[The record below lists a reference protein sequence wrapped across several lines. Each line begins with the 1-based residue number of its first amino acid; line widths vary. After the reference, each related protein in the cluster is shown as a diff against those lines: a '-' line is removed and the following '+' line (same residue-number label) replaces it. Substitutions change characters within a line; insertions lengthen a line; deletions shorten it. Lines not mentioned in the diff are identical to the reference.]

1 MNSLANFIP
10 VTQDGTAADGA
21 LRLSEAR
28 FRAAIAAV
36 DGVVWTNDATGRMR
50 GEQAG
55 WSGLTGQSESEYTDF
70 GWAEAVH
77 PDDAAATLEA
87 WNCAVENKARFIFEH
102 RIRVASGEWRLFSV
116 RAIPVLNLH
125 GAIEEWVGVHTD
137 VTEDRQQKDEL
148 RRLAAELSQASHRK
162 SEFLAV
168 LAHELRN
175 PLAPIRTGLDL
186 IGISGNNA
194 AVISRARE
202 MMGRQVNHMVHLVDD
217 LLDIARI
224 TSGKVELQR
233 KHVLLSEIFTTAIDA
248 SMPAFQSSG
257 LHFTS
262 ALPETDVVLDADPV
276 RMSQVIGNLLANAA
290 KYTPGNGTVDLSA
303 QCIENHV
310 EIKVSDTGI
319 GIPPDSIISV
329 FDMFSQVSQNLKR
342 AQGGMGIGLSIVK
355 QLVELHG
362 GSVGAFSGGKNA
374 GSVFTVTLPI
384 LALLPNIE
392 VQRSSQ
398 FDAMHPAWQKFK
410 IVIADDNVDAASSL
424 AELLRLRGHDVSV
437 ANDGKAALVMACE
450 TLPDIVFLDI
460 GMPGLTG
467 YEVARALRTD
477 LTHSSMYL
485 IALTGWG
492 SVEDRQ
498 RTLDA
503 GFDYHLTKPIHLAAV
518 DKILHEV
525 SEGALK
531 LH

>member
-1 MNSLANFIP
+1 MP
-10 VTQDGTAADGA
+10 VIQDHTAADGA

-36 DGVVWTNDATGRMR
+36 AGVVWTNDATGRMK

-70 GWAEAVH
+70 GWATALH
-77 PDDAAATLEA
+77 PDDAVGTLEA
-87 WNCAVENKARFIFEH
+87 WNCAVENKERFMFEH
-102 RIRVASGEWRLFSV
+102 RIRVASGEWRRFSV
-116 RAIPVLNLH
+116 RAIPVFNPQ

-137 VTEDRQQKDEL
+137 VTEDRQQKEEL

-194 AVISRARE
+194 AVVSRARE
-202 MMGRQVNHMVHLVDD
+202 MMGRQVSHMVHLVDD

-224 TSGKVELQR
+224 TSGKVELKR
-233 KHVLLSEIFTTAIDA
+233 KHVLLSEIFATAIEA
-248 SMPAFQSSG
+248 SMPAFQLAG

-262 ALPETDVVLDADPV
+262 ALPEMAVVIDADPV
-276 RMSQVIGNLLANAA
+276 RMSQVLGNLLANAA
-290 KYTPGNGTVDLSA
+290 KYTPSSGAIDLSA
-303 QCIENHV
+303 QCIDNHV
-310 EIKVSDTGI
+310 TITVADSGI
-319 GIPPDSIISV
+319 GIPSDSLNSV
-329 FDMFSQVSQNLKR
+329 FDMFSQVSQNLQR

-384 LALLPNIE
+384 LSFLPTME
-392 VQRSSQ
+392 APKSPEFVVQ
-398 FDAMHPAWQKFK
+398 HPDSKKFK
-410 IVIADDNVDAASSL
+410 IIVADDNVDAASSL
-424 AELLRLRGHDVSV
+424 AELLQLRGHDVSV

-450 TLPDIVFLDI
+450 TMPDIVFLDI

-467 YEVARALRTD
+467 HEVARALRTD
-477 LTHSSMYL
+477 LTHRSMYL
-485 IALTGWG
+485 VALTGWG

-498 RTLDA
+498 RTTDA
-503 GFDYHLTKPIHLAAV
+503 GFDHHLTKPIHLAAV
-518 DKILHEV
+518 DKVLQSVGEF
-525 SEGALK
+525 K
-531 LH
+531 T